1 MRFLSFLVLML
12 GVLTASAQKMAAVAG
27 TITDAEGN
35 PIPFVTVYIEDLAD
49 ANVYTYSAEDGRYKI
64 DVPAE
69 ERFTLAFSLV
79 SYKKEKIT
87 GIKLEEGEV
96 RQMDMTLASDENVI
110 EEVVVRTWESVEAD
124 AQRISYEDIKEIP
137 TTTMNLE
144 SMLQFLA
151 VGVTAGTGGELTS
164 QYSVRGGNYDENL
177 IYVNG
182 FEIYRP
188 MLIRSG
194 QQEGLTFPNPDML
207 LNLAFSSGGFKAEYG
222 DKMSSVLDVKYRRPT
237 RPIEASVS
245 ASLLGAS
252 AYIGGA
258 VYKDSAA
265 ARKQTSP
272 YRFTYAIG
280 ARYKTTQYLLGGL
293 SVKGQYVPNFY
304 DIQGN
309 FIYDINPFWQVE
321 LLGNY
326 NNSIYRLVPYSG
338 ESVTGLFNQALR
350 LTTLFDGKEI
360 SNFENFM
367 VGTAVTYKVPRLS
380 SRDSTSRMR
389 VRLMASHF
397 QTYENERIDIKTF
410 YRLDEIETGLGDDNF
425 GEVIG
430 TLAYGETHQYARNF
444 LKAKVTQVQLVND
457 LVWEGAQELND
468 STTREHEIFFKWG
481 AGYKNEIIDDQ
492 LKEWFRYD
500 SLGYSVPNDTTA
512 LPVYSYLNTTAKL
525 NSHRVTAFA
534 QNSWD
539 IKLPKH
545 HFRMTL
551 GARLQYWTLNK
562 EFFAVPRFEL
572 FYTPRRFTNPMSD
585 ETTKTKDLTFKLA
598 AGMYY
603 QPPFYR
609 ELRDL
614 DGNLHTD
621 VRAQKSAHFLGGVV
635 WDFVMFKRPFKFV
648 SEAYYKH
655 QWDLNPYDVENVRVR
670 YYGGNYMKGYVAGID
685 FRLNGELVDGLESW
699 VNLSFLRARER
710 FDSVQHKIRRF
721 DGSEI
726 DTFLLADVP
735 KPTDQLVIFS
745 MYFQDYFPKA
755 PWFKVNLAFTVGT
768 GLPYGIPR
776 NNVEYRNTYRYPH
789 YHRIDLG
796 FSFALWNQKQYIT
809 KHREQYKNF
818 EEFQRK
824 SRHAFKKL
832 RSAWL
837 SIEAFNLTNNKNVAS
852 YTWVK
857 DFTNRSY
864 AIPNTLTSWRINVR
878 LRVDF

>member
-1 MRFLSFLVLML
+1 MRFSLLLLWGLLASINLWSQ
-12 GVLTASAQKMAAVAG
+12 TATIAG
-27 TITDAEGN
+27 KITDEEGN
-35 PIPFVTVYIEDLAD
+35 DMPFVTVYIEDLAD
-49 ANVYTYSAEDGRYKI
+49 ANVSSVATEDGLYRI
-64 DVPAE
+64 EVPANV
-69 ERFTLAFSLV
+69 RFTLAFTFT

-87 GIKLEEGEV
+87 GIKLQEGEV
-96 RQMDMTLASDENVI
+96 RKIDVTMIPDENRI
-110 EEVVVRTWESVEAD
+110 EEIVVRTWESVEAD
-124 AQRISYEDIKEIP
+124 AQRINREDIEMIP
-137 TTTMNLE
+137 TTTLNLE
-144 SMLQFLA
+144 SMLQFIA
-151 VGVTAGTGGELTS
+151 VGVAAGTGGELTS

-194 QQEGLTFPNPDML
+194 QQEGLTFPNPNML
-207 LNLAFSSGGFKAEYG
+207 MNMSFSSGGFKAEYG

-237 RPIEASVS
+237 RTIEGSVEG
-245 ASLLGAS
+245 SLLGAS
-252 AYIGGA
+252 LYLGGA
-258 VYKDSAA
+258 VYKDST
-265 ARKQTSP
+265 ARKNKSP
-272 YRFTYAIG
+272 QRFTYTFG
-280 ARYKTTQYLLGGL
+280 ARYKTTQYILGGL
-293 SVKGQYVPNFY
+293 NVKGQYVPNFW

-309 FIYDINPFWQVE
+309 IIHDINPFLQVE
-321 LLGNY
+321 LIGNY
-326 NNSIYRLVPYSG
+326 NNAIYRLIPYSG
-338 ESVTGLFNQALR
+338 SSVTGLFNQALR
-350 LTTLFDGKEI
+350 LTTLFEGQEI

-367 VGTAVTYKVPRLS
+367 VGSSITYKVKRLGDL
-380 SRDSTSRMR
+380 DSTAQMR
-389 VRLMASHF
+389 FKLLASHF

-410 YRLDEIETGLGDDNF
+410 YRLDEIETGLGEDNF
-425 GEVIG
+425 GEVVG
-430 TLAYGETHQYARNF
+430 TLAYGETHQFARNY
-444 LKAKVTQVQLVND
+444 LKAKVTQVQFTNDLIWEGVQNVND
-457 LVWEGAQELND
+457 SVN
-468 STTREHEIFFKWG
+468 REHEIFFKWG
-481 AGYKNEIIDDQ
+481 LGYKNEIIDDA
-492 LKEWFRYD
+492 LKEWYRYD
-500 SLGYSVPNDTTA
+500 SLGYSLPNDTTY
-512 LPVYSYLNTTAKL
+512 LPVYSYLNTTAQL

-534 QNSWD
+534 QNTWD
-539 IKLPKH
+539 VKLPRH

-572 FYTPRRFTNPMSD
+572 YYTPRRFINPLSD
-585 ETTKTKDLTFKLA
+585 STTTTKDLTFKLA

-621 VRAQKSAHFLGGVV
+621 TRAQKSMHVLAGVV
-635 WDFVMFKRPFKFV
+635 WDFVMFRRPFKFV

-655 QWDLNPYDVENVRVR
+655 QWDLIPYDVENVRVR
-670 YYGGNYMKGYVAGID
+670 YYGENLMRGYVTGID

-699 VNLSFLRARER
+699 VNLSFMRAREA
-710 FDSVQHKIRRF
+710 FDTVQHKVRQFSGI
-721 DGSEI
+721 GNEV
-726 DTFLLADVP
+726 DTILVDDVR

-776 NNVEYRNTYRYPH
+776 NNIEYRNTYSYPH

-796 FSFALWNQKQYIT
+796 FSFALWNQKQYIR
-809 KHREQYKNF
+809 KQYDGNEVSF
-818 EEFQRK
+818 RK
-824 SRHAFKKL
+824 SSRHAFKKL

-857 DFTNRSY
+857 DFSNRSY

-878 LRVDF
+878 LKVEF